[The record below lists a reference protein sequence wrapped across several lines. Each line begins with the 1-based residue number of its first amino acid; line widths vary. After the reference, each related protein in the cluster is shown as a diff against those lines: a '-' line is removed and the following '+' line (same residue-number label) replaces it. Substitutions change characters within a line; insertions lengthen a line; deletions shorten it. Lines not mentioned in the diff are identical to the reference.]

1 MNPLIVKHL
10 YSSVRKNRFFWLL
23 SAYLFGVGILTALF
37 TATPLLSALF
47 GGPTTY
53 SMLEIFSLGRNMFWV
68 SGIILIFAAGM
79 LVPIT
84 ALGALAGERD
94 SRTLDL
100 LRVTSLRPMD
110 IVGGKMLSA
119 CITGLVY
126 LLAPLPLVLTSFWLG
141 GVSATELMIL
151 ILVVVVVMILSCSLA
166 LYFSAIV
173 RKTLNAVLLYY
184 ILNAVF
190 LPVMLVVTLILGNA
204 YDVMHRYQRFATTQ
218 SLFVATLVQFG
229 WVLLCGAHPLSAAV
243 ASEALGIEQQSWFML
258 RFDVNHYNPLTDTL
272 SLLGTAYLPSP
283 WIIYVILGIAASAFF
298 LWQTMKRFSKPD
310 Q

>member
-1 MNPLIVKHL
+1 
-10 YSSVRKNRFFWLL
+10 
-23 SAYLFGVGILTALF
+23 
-37 TATPLLSALF
+37 
-47 GGPTTY
+47 
-53 SMLEIFSLGRNMFWV
+53 MFWV

-100 LRVTSLRPMD
+100 LTVTTLRPVD

-141 GVSATELMIL
+141 GVTTTELMIL

-184 ILNAVF
+184 LLNTGV
-190 LPVMLVVTLILGNA
+190 LPVMLVITLILGNA
-204 YDVMHRYQRFATTQ
+204 YDVMNRYQRFATTQ
-218 SLFVATLVQFG
+218 SVFLASLMQFG
-229 WVLLCGAHPLSAAV
+229 WVLLCGVHPLSAVV
-243 ASEALGIEQQSWFML
+243 ASEVIGIEQQSWFIL
-258 RFDVNHYNPLTDTL
+258 QFDVNHYNPMTDTL
-272 SLLGTAYLPSP
+272 SLLGTAHLPSP
-283 WIIYVILGIAASAFF
+283 WIVYVILGIAASGFF
-298 LWQTMKRFSKPD
+298 LWQTTKRMGKPD
-310 Q
+310 P